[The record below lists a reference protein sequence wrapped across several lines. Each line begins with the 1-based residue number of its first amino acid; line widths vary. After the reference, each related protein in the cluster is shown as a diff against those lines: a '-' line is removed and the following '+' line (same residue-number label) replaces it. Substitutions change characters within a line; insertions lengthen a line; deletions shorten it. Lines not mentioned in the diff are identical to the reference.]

1 MSSLAFVSRL
11 LIEACESFD
20 GQPSVAD
27 DSTHRESADWIVP
40 RNGDDTFA
48 IRHDGMLALSNDAE
62 PGLLQSTN
70 GMEIVDASDL
80 PPPTLAGDLDLSD
93 VDSAR

>member
-1 MSSLAFVSRL
+1 
-11 LIEACESFD
+11 
-20 GQPSVAD
+20 
-27 DSTHRESADWIVP
+27 
-40 RNGDDTFA
+40 
-48 IRHDGMLALSNDAE
+48 MLALSNDAE